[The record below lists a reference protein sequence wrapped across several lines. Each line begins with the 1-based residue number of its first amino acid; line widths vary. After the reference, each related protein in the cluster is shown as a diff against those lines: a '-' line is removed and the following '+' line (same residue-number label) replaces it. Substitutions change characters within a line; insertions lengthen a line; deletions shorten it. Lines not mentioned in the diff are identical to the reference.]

1 MRAGL
6 ICPVAGPV
14 SFTDDWGAPRSGGR
28 THKGNDLFAR
38 HGTPLVAIES
48 GVITKASDADVGL
61 GGITLWLT
69 GDSGTKYYYAHNAL
83 NAVRLGERVQAG
95 QIVAYVGNTGNAATT
110 PPHVHFRF
118 TPVGVTRSTRIPF
131 CRSAAHSCLSRAS
144 CRPRAVATAC
154 GARNYRVG

>member
-1 MRAGL
+1 M
-6 ICPVAGPV
+6 

-38 HGTPLVAIES
+38 HGTPLVAVES

-83 NAVRLGERVQAG
+83 NAVRSGERVQAG

-110 PPHVHFRF
+110 PPHVHFQIHPGGRD
-118 TPVGVTRSTRIPF
+118 PVNPYPM
-131 CRSAAHSCLSRAS
+131 LL
-144 CRPRAVATAC
+144 AVC
-154 GARNYRVG
+154 GEPPVS